1 MKIAFLGPPGTY
13 TEEALTKAYDPGS
26 EEFIPYPTVVDVI
39 RAVENGEC
47 DKGIVPIENSIEG
60 SVTETLDYMA
70 FNGDVLIERE
80 VLLEVKHHLIGV
92 PGAVVKD
99 IRKVVSHPQASAQ
112 CRNSLRAT
120 FGEIEIIPALST
132 ADAVRKVAELKDREV
147 AAIGNSFAARLYNL
161 EILIKDISDYEDN
174 LTRFVILGK
183 EKSPKTGYDKTSIV
197 CFIAEDRPGGLLE
210 ILQEFSYRYIN
221 LTKIVSRPTKERFGS
236 YCFFIDM
243 EGHIDD
249 EVIQA
254 ALKCLT
260 CKTARL
266 KVLGSYP
273 RSV

>member
-13 TEEALTKAYDPGS
+13 TEEALTKVYDPQK
-26 EEFIPYPTVVDVI
+26 EKFIAYPTVVDVI
-39 RAVENGEC
+39 KAVEEGEC
-47 DKGIVPIENSIEG
+47 DKGIVPIENSVEG

-70 FNGDVLIERE
+70 FNGEVLIERE
-80 VLLEVKHHLIGV
+80 VILEVKHHLIGV
-92 PGAVVKD
+92 PGSVVRDVK
-99 IRKVVSHPQASAQ
+99 KVVSHPQASAQ
-112 CRNSLRAT
+112 CRNTLRSL

-132 ADAVRKVAELKDREV
+132 ADAVKKVAEINSKEV
-147 AAIGNSFAARLYNL
+147 AAIGNSFAAKLYNL
-161 EILIKDISDYEDN
+161 EILVIDISDYEDN
-174 LTRFVILGK
+174 LTRFVIIGK

-221 LTKIVSRPTKERFGS
+221 LTKIASRPTKERFGS

-254 ALKCLT
+254 ALKCLA
-260 CKTARL
+260 CKTAKL